1 MDIARLRE
9 DIVEV
14 GRRLWTRGYVASND
28 GNISVR
34 LPGDR
39 LLVTPASVSKGFMS
53 PDMMV
58 ITDMDGR
65 LLEGAPG
72 RKASSEILMHL
83 VAYRQRPDVQAVV
96 HAHPPLST
104 GFAVAGVPL
113 DRAVLAEVV
122 TTLGAIPIAGY
133 GTPSTPEL
141 PAAVEPYVKTHD
153 ALLLAN
159 HGALA
164 LGADLFAAYYK
175 METIEHFARISLV
188 ARMLGRE
195 HVLSREE
202 VDRLQQL
209 RDRYGI
215 ASPAPVCVEPAS
227 GGGATPGD
235 CQVVVAADVPGA
247 RLVADVPELP
257 AAGGAGSSAGSVGNA
272 GEIQLTYGELSS
284 LIDEA
289 VQRVA
294 ARTSVR
300 R

>member
-1 MDIARLRE
+1 MTVDLQRLRE
-9 DIVEV
+9 DICEV
-14 GRRLWTRGYVASND
+14 GRRLWTRGFVASND

-53 PDMMV
+53 PEMMV
-58 ITDMDGR
+58 ITDMEGR
-65 LLEGAPG
+65 TIEAAPG

-83 VAYRQRPDVQAVV
+83 VAYRQRPDVNAVV

-104 GFAVAGVPL
+104 GFAVAGIPL

-122 TTLGAIPIAGY
+122 TTLGSIPIAEY

-141 PAAVEPYVKTHD
+141 PAAVEPYVRTHD

-164 LGADLFAAYYK
+164 LGGDLFAAYYK

-195 HVLSREE
+195 HLLTQEE
-202 VDRLQQL
+202 VGRLQQL

-215 ASPAPVCVEPAS
+215 ASPAPVCVTE
-227 GGGATPGD
+227 TPGD
-235 CQVVVAADVPGA
+235 ADPDCQTVVSPAVPGEQ
-247 RLVADVPELP
+247 LVADRP
-257 AAGGAGSSAGSVGNA
+257 ADAGGLPIGNR
-272 GEIQLTYGELSS
+272 GEIQLTYGQLST

-289 VQRVA
+289 VRQLA
-294 ARTSVR
+294 APRNAR